1 MDKLSESVK
10 DTPGETLSFL
20 NHIFNFDDDN
30 KNEMLNMF
38 QYAIM
43 SIIPIVIILKAVK
56 HLIPDED
63 ESKGNLEITLEIVGQ
78 LILIIGLLWFSDKT
92 IRYFPTYSGNNYH
105 TFYPT
110 NYLLPFILI
119 LATMQTKF
127 GSKLNIMID
136 RSMILL
142 NGKTTEQS
150 ENQNEPVV
158 NQHQPS
164 QADHLVDNTNLLPS
178 NRNLTA
184 MPQQPQQNNV
194 DFSNMYANAETP
206 LVDALEPMAA
216 NEGFGGSTPW

>member
-1 MDKLSESVK
+1 
-10 DTPGETLSFL
+10 
-20 NHIFNFDDDN
+20 
-30 KNEMLNMF
+30 
-38 QYAIM
+38 
-43 SIIPIVIILKAVK
+43 
-56 HLIPDED
+56 
-63 ESKGNLEITLEIVGQ
+63 
-78 LILIIGLLWFSDKT
+78 
-92 IRYFPTYSGNNYH
+92 
-105 TFYPT
+105 
-110 NYLLPFILI
+110 
-119 LATMQTKF
+119 MQTKF

-142 NGKTTEQS
+142 NGKTTEQP

-194 DFSNMYANAETP
+194 DFSNMYANTETP
-206 LVDALEPMAA
+206 LVQALEPMAA